1 MFSSGLAGVSL
12 IGLRSAD
19 MSYLNL
25 ILLRVAYSLDL
36 IIGIWLIAQALKKIF
51 RSIVGLFLPQREEDF
66 IDIVYQKKQLARGP
80 KIVVVGGGTGL
91 STILHGL
98 KQYTEHITAVVTVAD
113 DGGSSGRLRQQF
125 DILPPGDIRN
135 CLVAL
140 ADTEPLMRRLFQ
152 FRFDNNSEFAGH
164 SFGNLFLVALSGIYG
179 GDIQGIKKAAELLD
193 IKGRVLPV
201 SLDKAELHATLEDG
215 TEVLGETNIDVPKH
229 DGSISIKNIVLKQ
242 SAHIYEETADAI
254 RRANIV
260 VIGPGDSYTS
270 IIPNLIVEGMR
281 DALRESGGKKVFVCN
296 LMTKWGETNDYD
308 ASDIAR
314 ELLRYSGLEIFDYA
328 ICNTE
333 TMDPELVKAYA
344 REKKYPVRSG
354 DELQKYAKNV
364 ITGNFFSESD
374 IARHDSAKLAK
385 VIAAI

>member
-1 MFSSGLAGVSL
+1 M
-12 IGLRSAD
+12 
-19 MSYLNL
+19 
-25 ILLRVAYSLDL
+25 
-36 IIGIWLIAQALKKIF
+36 KK
-51 RSIVGLFLPQREEDF
+51 
-66 IDIVYQKKQLARGP
+66 
-80 KIVVVGGGTGL
+80 VVTIGGGTGSYVVL
-91 STILHGL
+91 RGL
-98 KQYTEHITAVVTVAD
+98 KEFPLDITAVVSMFD
-113 DGGSSGRLRQQF
+113 SGGSSGMLRDEF
-125 DILPPGDIRN
+125 GVLPPGDVRR

-140 ADTEPLMRRLFQ
+140 SEGARAEILRELFNY
-152 FRFDNNSEFAGH
+152 RFENGGSLKGH

-229 DGSISIKNIVLKQ
+229 DGSISIKNIVLKP

-254 RRANIV
+254 RRADIV

-308 ASDIAR
+308 ASDFAR
-314 ELLRYSGLEIFDYA
+314 ELLRYSGLEHFDFA

-333 TMDPELVKAYA
+333 KMDPELVKAYEQ
-344 REKKYPVRSG
+344 EKKYPVRSD

-364 ITGNFFSESD
+364 ITGNFFSEAD
-374 IARHDSAKLAK
+374 IARHDSAKLAR
-385 VIAAI
+385 VIADL